1 MNHLHRELAP
11 ISETVWGE
19 IESEAKRTLT
29 AMLGARKIVDFVGP
43 KGLGKSAVRTGR
55 RQAIASGP
63 EKGVEASI
71 RELQP
76 LVEVRVPF
84 ELDRKELDA
93 IDRGAKDADLDP
105 VVAAAQRA
113 ARFEDRAI
121 FHGHAPALIRGICES
136 APAEPISL
144 TQNYE
149 DYPLAVARAV
159 SRLRAAGV
167 DRPYAIALG
176 QQCFVGITET
186 TKGGYPVIQHVK
198 RLLDGPLVWAP
209 ALDGAAVVSMRGDDF
224 ELTVGQDLSI
234 GYLDHDREKVQLYIE
249 ESFTFRVLSPH
260 AAVPMTYG
268 KKSEK
273 KGRG

>member
-11 ISETVWGE
+11 ISDAGWGE
-19 IESEAKRTLT
+19 IENEAKRTLT
-29 AMLGARKIVDFVGP
+29 AMLGARKVVNFVGP

-55 RQAIASGP
+55 RQPIAPGAD
-63 EKGVEASI
+63 KGVEANL
-71 RELQP
+71 REMQP

-84 ELDRKELDA
+84 ALDRAELDA
-93 IDRGAKDADLDP
+93 IDRGAKDADLDA

-113 ARFEDRAI
+113 ARFEDRAV
-121 FHGHAPALIRGICES
+121 FHGHAAALIRGICEA
-136 APAEPISL
+136 APGDPVSL

-149 DYPLAVARAV
+149 DYPLAVASAL

-167 DRPYAIALG
+167 DGPYAIALG
-176 QQCFVGITET
+176 QQCFIGITET

-209 ALDGAAVVSMRGDDF
+209 ALDGAVVLSMRGDDF

-234 GYLDHDREKVQLYIE
+234 GYLDHDRETVRLYIE
-249 ESFTFRVLSPH
+249 ESFTFRVLTPH

-268 KKSEK
+268 KKGK
-273 KGRG
+273 M